1 MINMLKYYMSY
12 RQYNLMDQEVLMRDV
27 FERLSFLSMDT
38 EADLKLARRKV
49 SGRRI
54 YDRDFVLPDYMTTT
68 RGEIR
73 IPFAL
78 QKDLEKEEQQKRK
91 SEELQQED
99 DDDDDDDEE
108 EDEDFEGDDDEE
120 DDENDGDEDFQE
132 DDDNTNGIS
141 ATKKTNKKKGNDKQK
156 ADVDNNKGSG
166 DYDDDD
172 EDESME
178 EKRKRLLR
186 ERPEEDRRKREQQQE
201 EQALRVSVERF
212 VVPEVL
218 FRPIDAGLQSD
229 LMGLSQAIVQ
239 SVEAC
244 PEPYR
249 PALYRT
255 VYLVGGVARLPNLLE
270 RLKRELRSLV
280 PSEYELEIFAADSPI
295 DRAWLGA
302 KASFEKE
309 PYTKYTVSRQE
320 WEEASKRKAYTK
332 LLIKNGGCYA

>member
-1 MINMLKYYMSY
+1 
-12 RQYNLMDQEVLMRDV
+12 
-27 FERLSFLSMDT
+27 
-38 EADLKLARRKV
+38 
-49 SGRRI
+49 
-54 YDRDFVLPDYMTTT
+54 
-68 RGEIR
+68 
-73 IPFAL
+73 
-78 QKDLEKEEQQKRK
+78 
-91 SEELQQED
+91 
-99 DDDDDDDEE
+99 
-108 EDEDFEGDDDEE
+108 
-120 DDENDGDEDFQE
+120 
-132 DDDNTNGIS
+132 
-141 ATKKTNKKKGNDKQK
+141 
-156 ADVDNNKGSG
+156 
-166 DYDDDD
+166 
-172 EDESME
+172 ME

-186 ERPEEDRRKREQQQE
+186 ERAEEDRRKREQQQE